1 MNLFRRWAPGLV
13 ALVLSACAATTSVT
27 PMAGSVAGGWSPAA
41 AAVRPVNLGWPGG
54 ARLQDNVRFAGGVEL
69 VLAEDSRL
77 HSLSDLKL
85 LDDGS
90 FISVSDAGDLVRGR
104 LRLDAGGRLTGV
116 DQLGLHR
123 LTLPDGAPILEKV
136 DGDAE
141 GLAIDARGDLLVSF
155 ERHHRIWNY
164 GDPRRP
170 RSRPFPV
177 RSPDTDFALNDGMEG
192 IAAGPSGWR
201 VTGESGGV
209 WDCTAARCVV
219 VTAPEPRLS
228 DRDYRI
234 TGMDRDPWGEGWLV
248 VQRSF
253 SPPAD
258 ARARVRRMDAAGAL
272 GPVLIE
278 LKLPG
283 TTDNFEGI
291 AATRLDGMTRLYLLS
306 DDNNSPRQRTLLL
319 AFDITP

>member
-1 MNLFRRWAPGLV
+1 MKPFRRWAPTLA
-13 ALVLSACAATTSVT
+13 ALVLCACAGTVSVP
-27 PMAGSVAGGWSPAA
+27 PMADSAAGGWSPAA

-54 ARLQDNVRFAGGVEL
+54 ARLRDNVRFAGGVEL

-104 LRLDAGGRLTGV
+104 LRLDAGGRLVGV
-116 DQLGLHR
+116 DHLGLHR

-141 GLAIDARGDLLVSF
+141 GLAIDDRGDLLVSF
-155 ERHHRIWNY
+155 ERRHRIWNY

-170 RSRPFPV
+170 RSRPLPV
-177 RSPDTDFALNDGMEG
+177 RAPDTDFALNDGMEG

-201 VTGESGGV
+201 VSGESGGV
-209 WDCTAARCVV
+209 WDCTAARCVEV
-219 VTAPEPRLS
+219 DSPSPRLS

-234 TGMDRDPWGEGWLV
+234 TGMDRDPWDEGWLV

-258 ARARVRRMDAAGAL
+258 ARARVRRMDGAGAL

-291 AATRLDGMTRLYLLS
+291 AATRLGGMTRLYLLS
-306 DDNNSPRQRTLLL
+306 DDNNSARQRTLLL

>member
-1 MNLFRRWAPGLV
+1 M
-13 ALVLSACAATTSVT
+13 
-27 PMAGSVAGGWSPAA
+27 
-41 AAVRPVNLGWPGG
+41 
-54 ARLQDNVRFAGGVEL
+54 
-69 VLAEDSRL
+69 
-77 HSLSDLKL
+77 
-85 LDDGS
+85 
-90 FISVSDAGDLVRGR
+90 
-104 LRLDAGGRLTGV
+104 
-116 DQLGLHR
+116 
-123 LTLPDGAPILEKV
+123 
-136 DGDAE
+136 
-141 GLAIDARGDLLVSF
+141 
-155 ERHHRIWNY
+155 
-164 GDPRRP
+164 
-170 RSRPFPV
+170 

-258 ARARVRRMDAAGAL
+258 VRARVRHMDAAGAL

-283 TTDNFEGI
+283 TTDNFEGL